1 MQKTQAVASLGQH
14 RLMLPAWVKAA
25 LSANDRLKVYLTVVQ
40 SASSH
45 ASHPHRDVPDLG
57 KEIAAAGLNTAWLH
71 DLAAVARRVDEE
83 LFIPDLPRLVKCVED
98 DLATMAQVEMEPK
111 AAGRNITM
119 TLSPLP
125 ANKRKRRFSLENE
138 EIEEDKAPGD
148 ESDD

>member
-1 MQKTQAVASLGQH
+1 MLKTQAVASLGQH

-45 ASHPHRDVPDLG
+45 ASHPHHDVPDLG

-71 DLAAVARRVDEE
+71 DLAAVARRVDED

-98 DLATMAQVEMEPK
+98 DLATMARPVLETIPAGEELHRRVKLRLEWLGALPQV
-111 AAGRNITM
+111 G
-119 TLSPLP
+119 
-125 ANKRKRRFSLENE
+125 
-138 EIEEDKAPGD
+138 
-148 ESDD
+148 